1 MTDHTTS
8 QSSANSAPLGSS
20 HAGMAGGN
28 EVEGGDEIDLGA
40 LFQALK
46 EGWRLPVLLGGIAA
60 FLAVVVVLLS
70 KPVFDAGGSLYLG
83 SAEKSQSV
91 SSGALSGFS
100 LLSGLMQG
108 SSMATQ
114 VDIVRSRSFVEQ
126 AILDS
131 GINTE
136 VWQAGDQPG
145 VHFWNWL
152 LGGHSLSIY
161 APPSTALH
169 AVLADVT
176 DPSLAKTKLTVHFSS
191 AGHYQITKGKQ
202 VVLQGQLGQPAV
214 GPGIRLE
221 LRAVNPQYIPQ
232 SQATYRLSVQT
243 PRSVYNAMTR
253 NGTLGVSQ
261 LGGSSGGTAKTTYI
275 VSVNYRD
282 TDPVAAQQFVQALMH
297 TYLAKTHSWATGQ
310 AGATYD
316 YLSAQMHKIRTALSA
331 ADTRLAQY
339 QAQSGVIA
347 VSAGAQALIKQ
358 EAEYET
364 QRSQFKLQLYAL
376 QQLSRQISTPNAQ
389 VNPYILSSIH
399 DPVLDKLS
407 GRLAAAQ
414 TKLSSL
420 EKLYTPAAPQVVQ
433 ILAEIQSIQSATS
446 NLIDNQEKSAQ
457 QQLQSLDTLISQ
469 YQGKMGKFPQAELKV
484 ISLTRS
490 SEVLGKLY
498 MFLLQK
504 QEEAA
509 INKASTITKN
519 RILDTAL
526 VHDKPV
532 TPKAKEDVILFGL
545 LGIFLGLG
553 LVLGRFLMHP
563 GFRSDEELR
572 RHYPFLPL
580 YGLLP
585 VSGDVSLT
593 KRDGF
598 QLPEARS
605 GFGEAIRLLRSNL
618 YLATAQGHGQ
628 ILMASSATP
637 QDGKSTV
644 SYQLAAALAQDGKK
658 VMVID
663 ADLRKPHI
671 HEVFRIAQAPGLAGI
686 LAGRHSWQESVRQI
700 KEPNVDL
707 ITAGNIPPNPS
718 EYIGTDHFAQMLTE
732 MRPLYDYILLDTP
745 PFPMVGDSLLLGR
758 QADRILTVVRVNGTP
773 RKAFKEHLQGLMS
786 LEKPLGLIINGIR
799 VNATY
804 GYGYGYHYGEPGPA
818 VKGWRRMLRGWL
830 QKLWG

>member
-1 MTDHTTS
+1 MTNHTP
-8 QSSANSAPLGSS
+8 QSPANNAPSGSI
-20 HAGMAGGN
+20 HARIAGGN

-60 FLAVVVVLLS
+60 SLAVVVVLFS
-70 KPVFDAGGSLYLG
+70 KPVFDASGSLYLG

-136 VWQAGDQPG
+136 VWKAGKQPG
-145 VHFWNWL
+145 VRFWSWL

-161 APPSTALH
+161 APPPSALR

-176 DPSLAKTKLTVHFSS
+176 DPDLENVKLTVHFA
-191 AGHYQITKGKQ
+191 AGGSYRVTKGTQ
-202 VVLQGQLGQPAV
+202 VVLEGRLGQPAV
-214 GPGIRLE
+214 GPGIRME
-221 LRAVNPQYIPQ
+221 LRAVNPQYVPQ
-232 SQATYRLSVQT
+232 PHARYRLRVKT
-243 PRSVYNAMTR
+243 PLSVYDAMTR
-253 NGTLGVSQ
+253 EGTLGVNQ
-261 LGGSSGGTAKTTYI
+261 LGGSSGGAAKTTYI
-275 VSVNYRD
+275 VGVNYKD
-282 TDPVAAQQFVQALMH
+282 PDPVAAQQFVESLMQA
-297 TYLAKTHSWATGQ
+297 YLVKTHSWATGQ

-316 YLSAQMHKIRTALSA
+316 YLSAQMDKVRAALTA
-331 ADTRLAQY
+331 ADSRLAHY
-339 QAQSGVIA
+339 KAQSGVIA

-358 EAEYET
+358 EAKYET
-364 QRSQFKLQLYAL
+364 QRSQLKLQLYSL
-376 QQLSRQISTPNAQ
+376 QQLGQQLSTPEVH
-389 VNPYILSSIH
+389 VNPYILSSIN
-399 DPVLDKLS
+399 DPVLNQLS

-420 EKLYTPAAPQVVQ
+420 EKIYTPAAPQVVQ

-446 NLIDNQEKSAQ
+446 NLIGNQEKTAQ

-469 YQGKMGKFPQAELKV
+469 YQGKMGKFPQAELEV

-509 INKASTITKN
+509 IHKASTITKN

-532 TPKAKEDVILFGL
+532 TPKAKEDVFLFGL
-545 LGIFLGLG
+545 LGAFLGLG
-553 LVLGRFLMHP
+553 LVFGRFLLHP

-572 RHYPFLPL
+572 RHYPFLSL

-585 VSGDVSLT
+585 DSGDISRT
-593 KRDGF
+593 KANSF
-598 QLPEARS
+598 QLPDPRS

-618 YLATAQGHGQ
+618 YLATFQGRGQ
-628 ILMASSATP
+628 VLMVSSATAG
-637 QDGKSTV
+637 DGKSTV

-658 VMVID
+658 VLVID
-663 ADLRKPHI
+663 SDLRKPHL
-671 HEVFRIAQAPGLAGI
+671 HEVFTVTQEPGLAGI
-686 LAGRHSWQESVRQI
+686 LAGRHSWEESVRQI
-700 KEPNVDL
+700 KESAMDL
-707 ITAGNIPPNPS
+707 ITAGSIPPNPS
-718 EYIGTDHFAQMLTE
+718 EYIGTEHFAQMLTE

-745 PFPMVGDSLLLGR
+745 PFPMVGDGLLIGR
-758 QADRILTVVRVNGTP
+758 QADRILTVVRVNATP
-773 RKAFKEHLQGLMS
+773 RKAYKEHLQGLIS
-786 LEKPLGLIINGIR
+786 LEKPLGMIINGVR
-799 VNATY
+799 FNATY

-818 VKGWRRMLRGWL
+818 AKGWRRTLRGWL
-830 QKLWG
+830 KKLWG